1 MRRANVHK
9 KGKRDDMFS
18 FTMRNLS
25 RNPKDTAFFACSILM
40 TSAIITIFFCIIN
53 NPYFGDTGM
62 PIPQGYES
70 YAGSYAPS
78 NNALINAFDQ
88 GIGSG
93 IFTIMLSV
101 LVIAICIM
109 TIFFSHNFYLRGK
122 TKDIGVMLMSGCS
135 VGKLLRFL
143 VTQNFIVVAIGSS
156 IGILLGMS
164 INPLMN
170 ALIYAQMNLDV
181 SIFVFTWSSAGFA
194 SMTMIM
200 LSVWLVILDYGFII
214 RCDSLDTM
222 LKEETKMK
230 GRNAKPMIKK
240 CCYVALYLG
249 SIAFILSYPVAYVS
263 MYLMVYI
270 GALIYFGAVN
280 VFKYVIPDLLGYY
293 QRKYVSTNKHLVLSL
308 ANIQYSVANSSQLVT
323 LILLSTTI
331 LYYYLCKFIDD
342 SATWSVVMF
351 TYIVIMVLII
361 TCIIY
366 KLSSD
371 ALSKEPIY
379 ARMLCIGY
387 LRKDIKRV
395 IAQEI
400 FGFYAM
406 ILLVAAAPLLSI
418 LYMYMRAH
426 VISFVFLL
434 EMFGIFI
441 GFLIVGAIIM
451 YCIYI
456 KMIHHVNVQVGIA
469 QE

>member
-1 MRRANVHK
+1 
-9 KGKRDDMFS
+9 MFS
-18 FTMRNLS
+18 FTMRNLQ

-53 NPYFGDTGM
+53 NPHFGNTGM
-62 PIPQGYES
+62 PIPQGYEF

-78 NNALINAFDQ
+78 SDALINAFDQ
-88 GIGSG
+88 GIGNG

-109 TIFFSHNFYLRGK
+109 TIFFSHSFYLIGK

-135 VGKLLRFL
+135 IAKLLRFL
-143 VTQNFIVVAIGSS
+143 VTQNFIVVVLASS

-164 INPLMN
+164 VNPIMN
-170 ALIYAQMNLDV
+170 AIIYSQMNLDA

-194 SMTMIM
+194 AMTMVLI
-200 LSVWLVILDYGFII
+200 SVWLVILDYGFVI
-214 RCDSLDTM
+214 RSDSLDSL
-222 LKEETKMK
+222 LKEESKMK

-240 CCYVALYLG
+240 CAYVGLYVA
-249 SIAFILSYPVAYVS
+249 SVAFILSYPIAYVS
-263 MYLMVYI
+263 MYLMVYV

-280 VFKYVIPDLLGYY
+280 VFKFVIPDVLAYIA
-293 QRKYVSTNKHLVLSL
+293 RKYFSTNKHLVLSL

-331 LYYYLCKFIDD
+331 LYYYLCKFINDT
-342 SATWSVVMF
+342 ATWSVVMF

-387 LRKDIKRV
+387 LKEDIKKV

-400 FGFYAM
+400 FGFYLM

-418 LYMYMRAH
+418 LFMYLAAD
-426 VISFVFLL
+426 VISVVFLL

-441 GFLIVGAIIM
+441 VFLVIGAFVM
-451 YCIYI
+451 YGIYM
-456 KMIHHVNVQVGIA
+456 KMIHHIDVQIGIA